1 MTTTVSLMGQE
12 NVQAEISDTVADTR
26 VAAQMEAAKTRA
38 SLLKAA
44 TLAEPAS
51 EESISNIGDRK
62 LIMRK
67 VAPMPIL
74 KAPVALETDQ
84 LQTAFSAE
92 QLLRFQEAQV
102 LEHVYLRLS
111 ATVYGSYYT
120 ELTLSLED
128 ARFTVW
134 TNQDYSY
141 LPFLG
146 DFQTDTRSYTYTGFN
161 FRIDRE
167 KEFKRAAA
175 AREHGF
181 EYHSQ
186 WKEPAV
192 RFSSSEPEY
201 ILVTE
206 DGREVPEE
214 TYRQLDDLM
223 SYYLEHFDA
232 LKLAHDNAAKLQAA
246 QERYD
251 AANPK
256 EPQDIILNYSRVSES
271 SQ

>member
-1 MTTTVSLMGQE
+1 MGQE

-51 EESISNIGDRK
+51 EESISNIGGRK
-62 LIMRK
+62 LTLRK
-67 VAPMPIL
+67 VAPIPIP
-74 KAPVALETDQ
+74 KAPLPMNDKAE
-84 LQTAFSAE
+84 QTGFSAE
-92 QLLRFQEAQV
+92 QLRRFQKAQI
-102 LEHVYLRLS
+102 LEPVQLRLS
-111 ATVYGSYYT
+111 ATVYGGDYT

-134 TNQDYSY
+134 TNQDFSY

-161 FRIDRE
+161 YRIDPK
-167 KEFKRAAA
+167 KELKRAAA
-175 AREHGF
+175 ASEHGF
-181 EYHSQ
+181 DYHSK
-186 WKEPAV
+186 WKESPV

-214 TYRQLDDLM
+214 AYRQLDDLM

-232 LKLAHDNAAKLQAA
+232 LKLAHDNAVKMQAA

-251 AANPK
+251 AVNPK
-256 EPQDIILNYSRVSES
+256 KPRDIILNYSRVSEPAKGAT
-271 SQ
+271 Q